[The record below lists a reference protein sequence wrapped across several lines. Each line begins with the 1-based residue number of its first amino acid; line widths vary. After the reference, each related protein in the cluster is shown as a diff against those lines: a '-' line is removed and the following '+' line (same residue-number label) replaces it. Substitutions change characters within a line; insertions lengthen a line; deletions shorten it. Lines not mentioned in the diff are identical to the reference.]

1 MFGQLAVGPCL
12 TPPLISPIFVPF
24 SVYYLKTVVGMLTG
38 HSFLAPP
45 FLWPSKPRC
54 WPHAFSF
61 GNRARVVGLA
71 RSPTM
76 RTPSPT
82 TKLLAGMLASEAGGR
97 RVIYQKYTLNK
108 INTYGGALRPRGQR
122 FRAKVRPGGREIAE
136 KGRLAGHIGLVF
148 HIGGSP

>member
-1 MFGQLAVGPCL
+1 MFGQLRGRSVFN
-12 TPPLISPIFVPF
+12 TPTRFTHFRPIFGLLF
-24 SVYYLKTVVGMLTG
+24 ENVVGMLTG

-45 FLWPSKPRC
+45 FFVAEQAAMLAARV
-54 WPHAFSF
+54 FF

-108 INTYGGALRPRGQR
+108 
-122 FRAKVRPGGREIAE
+122 K
-136 KGRLAGHIGLVF
+136 K
-148 HIGGSP
+148 

>member
-1 MFGQLAVGPCL
+1 MLAARV
-12 TPPLISPIFVPF
+12 
-24 SVYYLKTVVGMLTG
+24 
-38 HSFLAPP
+38 
-45 FLWPSKPRC
+45 
-54 WPHAFSF
+54 SF

-108 INTYGGALRPRGQR
+108 KKNVRGGASATASASAPKFGQWPGNRRKRASGRPYRPCFSHSRSGAHAARLAHLCTGCGKQADLAGGNRASTVGSRSGRSTFRLRPHM
-122 FRAKVRPGGREIAE
+122 AIPGAPK
-136 KGRLAGHIGLVF
+136 KG
-148 HIGGSP
+148 